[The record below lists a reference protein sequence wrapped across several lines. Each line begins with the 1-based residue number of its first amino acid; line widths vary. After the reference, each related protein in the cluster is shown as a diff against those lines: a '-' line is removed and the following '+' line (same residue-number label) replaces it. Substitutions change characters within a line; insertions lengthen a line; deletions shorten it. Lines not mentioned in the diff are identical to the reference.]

1 MFYTLY
7 YRRESARNESAP
19 NNQKEV
25 ENMLKMFIETL
36 EECRISMKWAIG
48 VVSNM
53 ATYAIDKVL
62 SILIGR

>member
-1 MFYTLY
+1 
-7 YRRESARNESAP
+7 
-19 NNQKEV
+19 
-25 ENMLKMFIETL
+25 MLKMFIETL

-53 ATYAIDKVL
+53 ATCAIDKVL